1 MAAPDPPR
9 LTVHRHDAGTSVLV
23 TLVGEIDL
31 DTVPMLRE
39 ALESRLHDGVRTVD
53 VCLAAVSFCD
63 VSGVTA
69 LVAASQHTL
78 AAGVSLLLHEPGRA
92 LVRLLDLT
100 GTGFLLSGLQAEV
113 LLPHFVPDLATGPA
127 AQAPCPWCG
136 AADGSVPPVPL
147 ALGCAS

>member
-9 LTVHRHDAGTSVLV
+9 LTVHRHDTATSVLV

-31 DTVPMLRE
+31 DTVPLLRE

-69 LVAASQHTL
+69 LVAASQHTV
-78 AAGVSLLLHEPGRA
+78 AAGVSLLFHDPGRA
-92 LVRLLDLT
+92 MVRLLDLT
-100 GTGFLLSGLQAEV
+100 GTGFLLG
-113 LLPHFVPDLATGPA
+113 
-127 AQAPCPWCG
+127 G
-136 AADGSVPPVPL
+136 AADAVALEPL
-147 ALGCAS
+147 VLGCPR